1 MKVLPKQQDI
11 LKAKNDERKK
21 EIDEGIALANRIDK
35 LRETK
40 TNEERQL
47 GLWRE
52 NSIRTIQKEIDE
64 YLTVKENLRVQT
76 EEAEVLRRKLI
87 EPLDK
92 EWNRIVL
99 EQNEIKKDREA
110 VEISK
115 ASLKEQAEKLKIDIQ
130 KISDIV
136 IRTKDNEE
144 AINKAKSETIALKEM
159 AQREYEIAR
168 QERETQT
175 SMHEKALLEVRYS
188 KEEYENGI
196 NINKIK
202 DKELQEQ
209 EADLII
215 REKEL
220 ERRQKNFL
228 TAQNVK

>member
-175 SMHEKALLEVRYS
+175 SLHEKALLEVRYS

-228 TAQNVK
+228 TAQNTK

>member
-76 EEAEVLRRKLI
+76 EGAEVLRRKLI
-87 EPLDK
+87 EPLDE
-92 EWNRIVL
+92 EWIKVRI
-99 EQNEIKKDREA
+99 EQAEIKKDREA

-144 AINKAKSETIALKEM
+144 AIDKAKSEIIALKEM

-175 SMHEKALLEVRYS
+175 SLHEKALLEVRYS

-202 DKELQEQ
+202 EKELQEQ

-228 TAQNVK
+228 TAQNTK